1 MSWIKENWPL
11 LIKIAVILAFI
22 ITLIIFGMNVWE
34 NRVFFGIVLLV
45 LLGLYAFSHH
55 KRQRGE
61 TTAVIFSDL
70 PALFIYF
77 IILFAVWKQAQEQ
90 FPTLKPEA
98 QRQRE
103 QQDALGP
110 DNWDRLFFDHESK
123 K

>member
-11 LIKIAVILAFI
+11 LLKIAVILTSI
-22 ITLIIFGMNVWE
+22 ITLIVLGMYVWE
-34 NRVFFGIVLLV
+34 NRMFFGIVLLV
-45 LLGLYAFSHH
+45 LLGLYTYGHD

-90 FPTLKPEA
+90 FPALKPET

-103 QQDALGP
+103 QQEALGS
-110 DNWDRLFFDHESK
+110 DDWDRLFLDHESRR
-123 K
+123 